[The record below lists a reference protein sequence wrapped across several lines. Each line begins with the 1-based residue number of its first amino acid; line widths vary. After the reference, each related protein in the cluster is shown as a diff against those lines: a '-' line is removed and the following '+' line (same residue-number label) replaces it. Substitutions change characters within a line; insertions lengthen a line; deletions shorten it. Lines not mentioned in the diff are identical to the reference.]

1 MQTFDGQ
8 TTAFVDGLDA
18 AIDAHMDWTRRV
30 LRCAVLHSSPGGDV
44 LHAES
49 HTLCRFGQWFVQER
63 VFFDALNP
71 DIARRIDCTHQS
83 MHDAIRSICERA
95 LAGVS
100 GKEQDLNAFE
110 ASQADLLGL
119 LAQTKT
125 LVLTTAARHD
135 PLTGLPMRY
144 GIEQEFELCRKDA
157 KRRGEELLIIMIDID
172 HFKTVNDTYGH
183 PVGDAVLQQ
192 FAAALKTTVREN
204 EPLYRFGGEEFLVLM
219 RCNDPRCP
227 ELALQRV
234 IHTIR
239 KTQIKIDTGFTLNLT
254 ATLGVAKVGDQ
265 EDLTSAVKRADA
277 ALYLGKRAGRDRFIL
292 ASDLAP

>member
-1 MQTFDGQ
+1 
-8 TTAFVDGLDA
+8 
-18 AIDAHMDWTRRV
+18 
-30 LRCAVLHSSPGGDV
+30 
-44 LHAES
+44 
-49 HTLCRFGQWFVQER
+49 
-63 VFFDALNP
+63 
-71 DIARRIDCTHQS
+71 
-83 MHDAIRSICERA
+83 MHDAIRSICERV
-95 LAGVS
+95 LAGVP

-144 GIEQEFELCRKDA
+144 GIEQAFELCRKDA

-192 FAAALKTTVREN
+192 FAAALRTTVREN

-219 RCNDPRCP
+219 RCNNPRCP
-227 ELALQRV
+227 ELALQR
-234 IHTIR
+234 ILHTIR
-239 KTQIKIDTGFTLNLT
+239 KTQIKTNTGFTLNLT
-254 ATLGVAKVGDQ
+254 ATLGVAKVDDQ
-265 EDLTSAVKRADA
+265 EDLTSAIKRADA

-292 ASDLAP
+292 ANDLAP